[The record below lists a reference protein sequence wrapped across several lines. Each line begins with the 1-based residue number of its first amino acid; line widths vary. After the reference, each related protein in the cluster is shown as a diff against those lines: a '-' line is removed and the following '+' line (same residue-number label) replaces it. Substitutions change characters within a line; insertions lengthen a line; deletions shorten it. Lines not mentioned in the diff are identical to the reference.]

1 MAKMTEQEI
10 KDWDELYQYIKLD
23 IFEYDKS
30 QKLPS
35 YMVLRLKG
43 LKEGKFMAN
52 KKITSMAN
60 YEYNHILYTFKIN
73 KMKIKQIVRSQD
85 FKNEQHRFNTI
96 MIIIEKEIND
106 VVNRLKQVVKSEE
119 KVKSMEFENIIHEG
133 AGYINKSNNKKLN
146 NELKELW

>member
-1 MAKMTEQEI
+1 MAKMTEKEK
-10 KDWDELYQYIKLD
+10 KDWNELYQYIKIE

-52 KKITSMAN
+52 KKTISMAN

-73 KMKIKQIVRSQD
+73 KLKIKQIVRSQD
-85 FKNEQHRFNTI
+85 FKNEQHKFNTI

-119 KVKSMEFENIIHEG
+119 KIEKMKFENMTHEG
-133 AGYINKSNNKKLN
+133 AEYKNKSINKILN
-146 NELKELW
+146 NELEELW

>member
-1 MAKMTEQEI
+1 MAKMTEKEK
-10 KDWDELYQYIKLD
+10 KDWNELYQYIKIE

-52 KKITSMAN
+52 KKIISMAN

-85 FKNEQHRFNTI
+85 FKNEQHKFNTI

-119 KVKSMEFENIIHEG
+119 KVKSMEFENMTHEG
-133 AGYINKSNNKKLN
+133 AGYKNKNNNKKIN

>member
-1 MAKMTEQEI
+1 MAKMTEKEK
-10 KDWDELYQYIKLD
+10 KDWDELYQYIKIE

-52 KKITSMAN
+52 KKIISMAN

-85 FKNEQHRFNTI
+85 FKNEQHKFNTI

-119 KVKSMEFENIIHEG
+119 KVENMKFENIIHEG
-133 AGYINKSNNKKLN
+133 AEYKNKSKNKILN
-146 NELKELW
+146 NELEELW

>member
-1 MAKMTEQEI
+1 MAKMTEKEK

-52 KKITSMAN
+52 KKTTSMAD
-60 YEYNHILYTFKIN
+60 YEYQHILYTFKIN

-85 FKNEQHRFNTI
+85 FKNEQHKFNTI

-119 KVKSMEFENIIHEG
+119 KVENMKFENMTHEG
-133 AGYINKSNNKKLN
+133 AGYINKSKNKKLN
-146 NELKELW
+146 NELEELW

>member
-1 MAKMTEQEI
+1 MAKMTEKEK
-10 KDWDELYQYIKLD
+10 KDWNELYQYIKIE

-73 KMKIKQIVRSQD
+73 KLKIKQIVRSQD
-85 FKNEQHRFNTI
+85 FKNEQHKFNTI

-119 KVKSMEFENIIHEG
+119 KIEKMKFENMTHEG
-133 AGYINKSNNKKLN
+133 AEYKNKSINKILN
-146 NELKELW
+146 NELEELW